1 MSMAKDYPDPTKTF
15 GTKYDQ
21 SSNQRRILIC
31 INNKWHL
38 SKEYLKTE
46 DDAIY
51 RGYFDTLE
59 QEGLINC
66 ANENRRYSSEG
77 YVIRFGAADL
87 VEGLEHQFWRKA
99 QKELRTFVAELAADL
114 ISKNL
119 PN

>member
-1 MSMAKDYPDPTKTF
+1 MSMRKDYPEPIKTF

-31 INNKWHL
+31 INKRWHL
-38 SKEYLKTE
+38 SKEYLNTE

-59 QEGLINC
+59 QEGLIHC
-66 ANENRRYSSEG
+66 VDENYRYLSEG
-77 YVIRFGAADL
+77 YVIRFGAADI

-99 QKELRTFVAELAADL
+99 QKELRAFVVGLTAEL
-114 ISKNL
+114 ITKNL
-119 PN
+119 Q